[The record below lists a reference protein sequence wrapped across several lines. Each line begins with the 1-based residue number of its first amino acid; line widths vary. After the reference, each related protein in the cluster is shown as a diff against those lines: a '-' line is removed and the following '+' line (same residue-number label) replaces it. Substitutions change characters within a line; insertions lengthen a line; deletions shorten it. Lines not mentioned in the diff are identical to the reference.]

1 MRFGGSIDHRIR
13 HHHRHCGRGR
23 DRGCCTCTHLPHL
36 AQHLISTAT
45 ESDSSVQPR
54 CNPAR
59 RATGSRRRFRSLL
72 AAAEESLVA
81 VDIRPKPVQIPSHDL
96 LTLDN
101 QAVRVA
107 LAGEF
112 RVADP
117 ARYVC
122 ENSNSGGA
130 FFLALEQALPLAV
143 AEYSLD
149 ALLRNPSVLAKRI
162 QERVE
167 PRAAQLGLKLTTLEV
182 LNALALYVKSPA
194 E

>member
-1 MRFGGSIDHRIR
+1 M
-13 HHHRHCGRGR
+13 
-23 DRGCCTCTHLPHL
+23 T
-36 AQHLISTAT
+36 TAF
-45 ESDSSVQPR
+45 DII
-54 CNPAR
+54 
-59 RATGSRRRFRSLL
+59 TGTAVEAVIV
-72 AAAEESLVA
+72 AAALALIYRIWRNTSFLPQRKAIAPFNRGVILRGEQPVRVVDSGRFWLLPKESLVA

>member
-1 MRFGGSIDHRIR
+1 MTCSRSTIKP
-13 HHHRHCGRGR
+13 CG
-23 DRGCCTCTHLPHL
+23 
-36 AQHLISTAT
+36 
-45 ESDSSVQPR
+45 
-54 CNPAR
+54 
-59 RATGSRRRFRSLL
+59 
-72 AAAEESLVA
+72 
-81 VDIRPKPVQIPSHDL
+81 
-96 LTLDN
+96 
-101 QAVRVA
+101 VA